1 MAVIAEALGHA
12 DERITRRHY
21 AHLSPSY
28 VASVIREGAAGLGIV
43 ADDQKFT
50 RLGARKS
57 APRIVSVS

>member
-28 VASVIREGAAGLGIV
+28 VADTVRQTVVGLGIV
-43 ADDQKFT
+43 ERDNLVALVD
-50 RLGARKS
+50 S
-57 APRIVSVS
+57 ASNG

>member
-28 VASVIREGAAGLGIV
+28 VADTVRRTAAGLGIV
-43 ADDQKFT
+43 ARDNIISLAGRADN
-50 RLGARKS
+50 G
-57 APRIVSVS
+57 